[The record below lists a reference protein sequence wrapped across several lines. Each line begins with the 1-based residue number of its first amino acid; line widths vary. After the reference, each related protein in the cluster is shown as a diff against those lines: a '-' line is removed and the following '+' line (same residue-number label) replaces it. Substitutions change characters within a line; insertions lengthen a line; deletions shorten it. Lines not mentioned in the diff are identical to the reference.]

1 MGKAVVNGSGT
12 KRVLLWILATVV
24 ALSLVATAVFFGWA
38 LTPHRAETEPL
49 RRAQENPD
57 VEVVRGEDRILLAP
71 TGEPSGTG
79 VVFYPGARV
88 EHDAYVATWAPIV
101 AATGVTVVVPDMR
114 LNLALFDQDRAEDVV
129 TELPEVDTWY
139 LGGHSMGG
147 AFAAQHVGTGDTD
160 VDWAGLVLWASYA
173 VEAADLADRDDLRV
187 LSVAGDRD
195 GVLPLT
201 EIAERRSSLPA
212 DTVTVTVEGMNHAQF
227 GAYGAQAGDEEPGVG
242 EEEAHERLAEATS
255 PFLTP

>member
-1 MGKAVVNGSGT
+1 MEKTAAGGS
-12 KRVLLWILATVV
+12 RLRRALLWTLAAVV
-24 ALSLVATAVFFGWA
+24 ALLLIATAAFFGWA
-38 LTPHRAETEPL
+38 LTPHRAEAEPL

-57 VEVVRGEDRILLAP
+57 VAVTRGEDRVLLSP
-71 TGEPSGTG
+71 TGEPSGIG

-88 EHDAYVATWAPIV
+88 EADAYVATWAPVV
-101 AATGVTVVVPDMR
+101 AATGVTVVVPDVY
-114 LNLALFDQDRAEDVV
+114 LNLALFDQDRAETMVA
-129 TELPEVDTWY
+129 EAPEVDTWY

-201 EIAERRSSLPA
+201 EIAERRPALPA

-227 GAYGAQAGDEEPGVG
+227 GAYGAQAGDEEPELS
-242 EEEAHERLAEATS
+242 EEEAHERLAEATTL
-255 PFLTP
+255 FLAP

>member
-1 MGKAVVNGSGT
+1 MGKAAVNGSRLKG
-12 KRVLLWILATVV
+12 VLLWTLATVV
-24 ALSLVATAVFFGWA
+24 ALLLVATAVFFGWA
-38 LTPHRAETEPL
+38 LTPHRAEAEPL

-57 VEVVRGEDRILLAP
+57 VAVTRGQDQVLLSP

-88 EHDAYVATWAPIV
+88 EPDAYAATWAPIV

-147 AFAAQHVGTGDTD
+147 AFAAQHVGTGHTHT
-160 VDWAGLVLWASYA
+160 DWAGLVLWASYA
-173 VEAADLADRDDLRV
+173 VEAADLADREDLRV
-187 LSVAGDRD
+187 LSVAGARD
-195 GVLPLT
+195 GVLPLP
-201 EIAERRSSLPA
+201 EIAERRPALPP

-227 GAYGAQAGDEEPGVG
+227 GAYGSQAGDEEPELG
-242 EEEAHERLAEATS
+242 EEEAHERLTEATS
-255 PFLTP
+255 LFLVS